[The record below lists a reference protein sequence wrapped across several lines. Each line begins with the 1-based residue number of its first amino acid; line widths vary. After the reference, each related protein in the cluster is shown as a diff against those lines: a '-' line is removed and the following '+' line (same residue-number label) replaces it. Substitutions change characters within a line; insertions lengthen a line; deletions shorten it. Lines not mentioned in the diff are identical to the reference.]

1 MRSNTS
7 LPILLALVLT
17 ISSCEMLEPELDNH
31 STLDRVY
38 KDPAYAEGL
47 LLKAYSLIP
56 TNDYLYDEVAT
67 DDAVTND
74 RLSSFLRLATGEW
87 SATYN
92 PENLWEDCN
101 EAILYLNQF
110 LTVVEEVEWNWTTQ
124 ELNDLYIRRLKGES
138 LALRGMFKYFLMRNH
153 AGYGTGGELLGIP
166 IYNEFIEDQDR
177 KSVV

>member
-1 MRSNTS
+1 
-7 LPILLALVLT
+7 
-17 ISSCEMLEPELDNH
+17 MLEPELDNH

-74 RLSSFLRLATGEW
+74 RLSSFLRMATGEW

-101 EAILYLNQF
+101 EAILYINQF
-110 LTVVEEVEWNWTTQ
+110 LTVVEEVEWKWTNP
-124 ELNDLYIRRLKGES
+124 ELNDLYIRRRSVEHTSELQS
-138 LALRGMFKYFLMRNH
+138 LMCISYAVFC
-153 AGYGTGGELLGIP
+153 
-166 IYNEFIEDQDR
+166 YN
-177 KSVV
+177 K